1 MEQERLERDD
11 SQLKSQID
19 QKNKEMKELKR
30 EMNII
35 TDSLKNLQMDN
46 NKISEERTAI
56 DTITA
61 SSISRKKTLQM
72 NLNRHNKEI
81 NDATFERKKL
91 LHTIQSIEGNVK
103 EIQNQI
109 SGMTKQVEEKKR
121 ESEQLEIQQKHLMD
135 EQQIF
140 VGQLVKKGLDD
151 KAMEVKF
158 NQLQIEIGQHKS

>member
-1 MEQERLERDD
+1 
-11 SQLKSQID
+11 
-19 QKNKEMKELKR
+19 
-30 EMNII
+30 
-35 TDSLKNLQMDN
+35 
-46 NKISEERTAI
+46 
-56 DTITA
+56 
-61 SSISRKKTLQM
+61 M